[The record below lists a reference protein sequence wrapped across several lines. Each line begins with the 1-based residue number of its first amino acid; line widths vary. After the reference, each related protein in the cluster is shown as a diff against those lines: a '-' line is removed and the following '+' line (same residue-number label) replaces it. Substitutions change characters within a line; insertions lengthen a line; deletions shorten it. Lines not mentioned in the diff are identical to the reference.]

1 MWGCAASV
9 DATLVKSMQG
19 MNMLNATCEG
29 HATWRPYKQAN
40 SMREN
45 NMQVLLA

>member
-19 MNMLNATCEG
+19 MNMLNATCAG
-29 HATWRPYKQAN
+29 ARQMFCAG
-40 SMREN
+40 
-45 NMQVLLA
+45 LASDG